1 MGTADDATPSRLM
14 EMPSWLI
21 SQTSMH
27 SHQLL
32 TEALA
37 TAGARG
43 YHYRLL
49 AALKEFGPAS
59 QAVLGRHTSIDRSD
73 VVAALNELADRGL
86 VERSPDP
93 TDRRR
98 NVISITRA
106 GTAALKRLDGV
117 LVEVQNEL
125 LAPLSPT
132 DRQVLFRLLTR
143 VLEYH
148 SDKRSSG

>member
-1 MGTADDATPSRLM
+1 M

-27 SHQLL
+27 AHQLL

-37 TAGARG
+37 TADSRG

-49 AALKEFGPAS
+49 AALTEFGPAS
-59 QAVLGRHTSIDRSD
+59 QAVLGRHASIDRSD
-73 VVAALNELADRGL
+73 VVAALNDLVERGL

-93 TDRRR
+93 TDHRR

-106 GTAALKRLDGV
+106 GTAALVRLDAV
-117 LVEVQNEL
+117 VVEVQNEL
-125 LAPLSPT
+125 LAPLSPA
-132 DRQVLFRLLTR
+132 DRQLLTRLLTQ
-143 VLEYH
+143 VLDYH
-148 SDKRSSG
+148 TNTSSSD

>member
-1 MGTADDATPSRLM
+1 M

-21 SQTSMH
+21 SQTSIH
-27 SHQLL
+27 AHQLL
-32 TEALA
+32 AESLA
-37 TAGARG
+37 TAGSRG
-43 YHYRLL
+43 YDYRLL

-73 VVAALNELADRGL
+73 VVAVLNDLTDRGL
-86 VERSPDP
+86 AERSPDP
-93 TDRRR
+93 ADRRR

-106 GTAALKRLDGV
+106 GAAALKRLDGV

-125 LAPLSPT
+125 LAPLSAT
-132 DRQVLFRLLTR
+132 DRKLLIRLLTR

-148 SDKRSSG
+148 SNERSSP